1 MKSNF
6 LFSQVCLLAMFAGL
20 TVSSTAE
27 VIYVNQADVGPHH
40 LQARDTT
47 TGAILSDFSL
57 PGNGRGVVKVG
68 NILYVTTANNNNVD
82 KYDATT
88 GVFIANAFS
97 VAGASSLSTMAFDGT
112 NFWIGDYTGG
122 SNKAFLYSPTGTLL
136 KTITLANCTGN
147 CDGLEYFDLGAGGR
161 LISNR
166 GDAPSPAIYDVY
178 DTNGTLLTPALINTG
193 TGSTGIAFNG
203 TNFFVSNLSART
215 LGVYNT
221 SGVLQRT
228 VDVSAVNAGLIED
241 MTFDYSVVLPQTSNN
256 DFFQVRYAANLN
268 IGDSVIDITNTGASN
283 AANLCANIYTFDPA
297 EELIS
302 CCTCSVTPNGLQ
314 SLSIL
319 KSLIS
324 NPLTPAVPT
333 AVVVKVIAT
342 TGTCNAAT
350 AASANLAHG
359 LVAWGTT
366 LHANPSS
373 AAASYSVTETKF
385 SNAVLSDAELAHV
398 TSTCGFIQSNGSGF
412 GICKGCAAGGL
423 GSSSSNQ

>member
-6 LFSQVCLLAMFAGL
+6 LLSQVCFLAIFAGL
-20 TVSSTAE
+20 TFSSTAE
-27 VIYVNQADVGPHH
+27 VIYVNQADAGPHH

-47 TGAILSDFSL
+47 TGAIVSDFSL

-68 NILYVTTANNNNVD
+68 NILYVTTANDNKVD

-97 VAGASSLSTMAFDGT
+97 VAGASSLSTMAYDGT
-112 NFWIGDYTGG
+112 NFWIGDYTFG

-147 CDGLEYFDLGAGGR
+147 CDGLEFFDLGAGGR

-166 GDAPSPAIYDVY
+166 GDAVGPYDVY
-178 DTNGTLLTPALINTG
+178 DTNGTLLTAALISTG
-193 TGSTGIAFNG
+193 TSSTGIAFNG
-203 TNFFVSNLSART
+203 TNFFVSNLTDKT

-221 SGVLQRT
+221 AGVLQRT

-241 MTFDYSVVLPQTSNN
+241 MTFDYSVVLPQTGAN

-314 SLSIL
+314 SLSVR

-324 NPLTPAVPT
+324 NNLTPGVPT
-333 AVVVKVIAT
+333 AVVVKVVTT

-366 LHANPSS
+366 LHANTSS

-385 SNAVLSDAELAHV
+385 SNAVLSDAELAHI

-423 GSSSSNQ
+423 GASATQ